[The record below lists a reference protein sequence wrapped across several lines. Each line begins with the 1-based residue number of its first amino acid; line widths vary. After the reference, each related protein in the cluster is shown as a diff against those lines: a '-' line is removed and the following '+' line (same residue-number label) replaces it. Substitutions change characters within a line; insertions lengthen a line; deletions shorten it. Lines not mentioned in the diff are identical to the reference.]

1 MERDLFINDKTGKV
15 DHQFFKNE
23 VLKMIHER
31 ESELINY
38 DIVDSTST
46 IPTVP
51 KLEIPS
57 DQTKQPEF
65 ILDTVPEAP
74 SISGVDSMVQAIS
87 GTTRS
92 VVDFG
97 KNLLSDFFGKEPE
110 IEDSTTNIEL
120 SGLDNISVKGH
131 NIFVEEI
138 AKIVNKDTPT
148 SESEKTEDNTKVV
161 KKLDELILLMR
172 RGGIQVNVDGR
183 KVSKAV
189 ATAQDQ

>member
-1 MERDLFINDKTGKV
+1 
-15 DHQFFKNE
+15 
-23 VLKMIHER
+23 MIHER

-51 KLEIPS
+51 KLEIPA

-74 SISGVDSMVQAIS
+74 SISRQMVLIS
-87 GTTRS
+87 TTRS

-148 SESEKTEDNTKVV
+148 SDSEKTEDNTKVV